1 VHLIYPDKRTKIEI
15 VLKIRPVM
23 TTGRI
28 FSTIDFWQIFRLIA
42 DR

>member
-1 VHLIYPDKRTKIEI
+1 VHLIYADKTTKIEI
-15 VLKIRPVM
+15 VLKIRPAL
-23 TTGRI
+23 TGRI